1 MQLVTLNQVYFIFIP
16 CAKQEIIF
24 SQLSKSQKEV
34 VKHICCCHF
43 HFQQRPVLTIFPCEK
58 LVRFLGRRKM
68 PYSWTPINLLRM
80 AKMLQLTSFKRIYF
94 TKWRSARFIKDE
106 GHSGGMSNSRECDD
120 GGKQAQHV
128 NFLRVIEITTYQF
141 VGKIPKYNIAFSE
154 NV

>member
-24 SQLSKSQKEV
+24 NQLSKSQKEV

-43 HFQQRPVLTIFPCEK
+43 YFQQRPVYLFFHAKNRYVFWEEKEKCLILGHLLTFWE
-58 LVRFLGRRKM
+58 
-68 PYSWTPINLLRM
+68 W
-80 AKMLQLTSFKRIYF
+80 LQLTSFKRIYF

-128 NFLRVIEITTYQF
+128 NFLRLIEIATY
-141 VGKIPKYNIAFSE
+141 
-154 NV
+154 